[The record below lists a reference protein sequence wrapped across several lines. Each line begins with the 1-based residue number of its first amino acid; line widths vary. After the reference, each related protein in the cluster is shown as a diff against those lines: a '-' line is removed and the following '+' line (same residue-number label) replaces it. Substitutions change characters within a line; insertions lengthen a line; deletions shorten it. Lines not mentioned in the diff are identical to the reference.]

1 MAPTTT
7 LTGNL
12 TDLTGVVRTLRA
24 NSATPYNVPWSN
36 VTRYE
41 PSFTNAGLEFG
52 VDPALMAAMAIV
64 ESDANQTWPGTGNVI
79 TRDDGFGDGLSVG
92 ILQVKPRI
100 WQPLVPDA
108 DAFTADGN
116 IRLAT
121 AIMAQAITQHGSW
134 EDALRKVYFPDDDP
148 NRTTQ
153 NAYIRTV
160 RSLLAEIANNTR
172 PVPPAPQPGTA
183 TRAVDPIRVIVG
195 GDYPPITYGW
205 LADEGLD
212 YYSYGVGHGTQRSTQ
227 HPGVDVP
234 VPDET
239 PLFTPAAGVVRC
251 VGEAG
256 EVTWGQGCGFFR
268 DVDGGGIGNITILLD
283 SGHKMTLGHCSSA
296 TVQPGQRVAAGQMVG
311 RSGSMNGPHVH
322 VEVSVNRDG
331 TYWLVDPV
339 PALQEAMGTRV
350 TATETVFAER
360 LPVPQPGE
368 WDVFVTVRATQTGIP
383 VLQFASANAPHVR
396 KPLSAGEDFEG
407 VMIVLGNDRNW
418 YWVSR
423 NGGRVPV
430 EGTAAVGGPCVPTP

>member
-1 MAPTTT
+1 MAPTTV
-7 LTGNL
+7 LTGTL
-12 TDLTGVVRTLRA
+12 TDLTGTVRTLRA
-24 NSATPYNVPWSN
+24 NSANPYNIPWSN
-36 VTRYE
+36 ISRFE

-52 VDPALMAAMAIV
+52 VDPALMAAMAII
-64 ESDANQTWPGTGNVI
+64 ESDANQTWPGTDDVI

-108 DAFTADGN
+108 DAFSADGN
-116 IRLAT
+116 IRLGT
-121 AIMAQAITQHGSW
+121 AIMAHAIGQHGSW
-134 EDALRKVYFPDDDP
+134 QEALRRVYFPSDDP
-148 NRTTQ
+148 NGTTQ
-153 NAYIRTV
+153 RAYIQTV
-160 RSLLAEIANNTR
+160 RSLMAEIANNVH
-172 PVPPAPQPGTA
+172 PVPPPEPAVVTTA
-183 TRAVDPIRVIVG
+183 ADPIRVIVG

-205 LADEGLD
+205 LADEGLN

-227 HPGVDVP
+227 HPGVDVA

-256 EVTWGQGCGFFR
+256 EVTWGQGCGFFA

-283 SGHKMTLGHCSSA
+283 SGHKLTLGHCSSA
-296 TVQPGQRVAAGQMVG
+296 TVQPGQRVSAGERVG

-322 VEVSVNRDG
+322 VEVSVNRNG
-331 TYWLVDPV
+331 SYWLVDPI
-339 PALQEAMGTRV
+339 PALREAIGANPV
-350 TATETVFAER
+350 STEPNFAER
-360 LPVPQPGE
+360 IPIPQPQE
-368 WDVFVTVRATQTGIP
+368 WDVFVTVRATRTGVP
-383 VLQFASANAPHVR
+383 VLQFANATAPHVR

-407 VMIVLGNDRNW
+407 VMVVLGNDRSW

-430 EGTAAVGGPCVPTP
+430 DGTVAAGGPCVPTA